1 MKSVLIIL
9 FLNLTFSTF
18 AQTSVNISVTVPSI
32 ALMDIAPNNTAF
44 NLNIVAPTE
53 AGNIATINPTN
64 STKWIN
70 FSSAVVSGLTRK
82 ITAQL
87 SGALPVGLNLKLVIS
102 NYAGIGGGTLG
113 TSSGTLFLSGTA
125 QIVINNI
132 GGAFTGDGSNNGY
145 NLNYSLEIADYTLL
159 RSQSKTFSIIYT
171 MSDN

>member
-1 MKSVLIIL
+1 MKNILAIIFICIAL
-9 FLNLTFSTF
+9 STF
-18 AQTSVNISVTVPSI
+18 AKTSVNISTTVPSI

-53 AGNIATINPTN
+53 AGSIVTINPTN

-70 FSSAVVSGLTRK
+70 FSSAVVTGTTRK

-87 SGALPVGLNLKLVIS
+87 SGTLPVGLNLKLIVS
-102 NYAGIGGGTLG
+102 NFAGIGSGTTG

-125 QIVINNI
+125 QIIINSI
-132 GGAFTGDGSNNGY
+132 GGAFTGDGSGNGY
-145 NLNYSLEIADYTLL
+145 NLNYSLEIADYSLL
-159 RSQSKTFSIIYT
+159 KSQTSTFSIIYT